1 MARSTLDCL
10 ADGQALAGRAAI
22 WAGDADPAAM
32 AGATLLWADHYLVT
46 DRAAELMISSPRPAA
61 LAAELR
67 GLLALRP
74 LIETGMVVPVLED
87 AAAMAALDTTR
98 ARTETDLR
106 TPSLAA
112 WVDSQLVMEGPTA
125 RECVLYSAIDD
136 DEQDLPFYMYAPI
149 IATDGETRRVTGRV
163 LAPYDPAFD
172 YGPWIAQTR
181 GEAIAYIVHSVNK
194 QVAIAGA
201 LGASWVT
208 TSPFRQR
215 LLLRSGGR
223 AAPAQAL
230 IRAGVPQLSGASA
243 RALARVAAEDETVEA
258 LRQVTRE
265 SLHAMRDLPPASQR
279 EAAAELGRKLETRA
293 ESLRKDMARTRRWKL
308 TAPGVTAAAA
318 GAATTAA
325 VAIGTAGPMT
335 GTIDLLTG
343 LASALATSA
352 AALPYLADRASQHAN
367 PAFAL
372 VIGDGL
378 ATPRTGSRPI
388 RHKPVATITAVM
400 APGAPASPEAGA

>member
-1 MARSTLDCL
+1 
-10 ADGQALAGRAAI
+10 
-22 WAGDADPAAM
+22 
-32 AGATLLWADHYLVT
+32 
-46 DRAAELMISSPRPAA
+46 
-61 LAAELR
+61 
-67 GLLALRP
+67 
-74 LIETGMVVPVLED
+74 
-87 AAAMAALDTTR
+87 
-98 ARTETDLR
+98 
-106 TPSLAA
+106 
-112 WVDSQLVMEGPTA
+112 
-125 RECVLYSAIDD
+125 
-136 DEQDLPFYMYAPI
+136 
-149 IATDGETRRVTGRV
+149 
-163 LAPYDPAFD
+163 
-172 YGPWIAQTR
+172 
-181 GEAIAYIVHSVNK
+181 VNE

-215 LLLRSGGR
+215 LLLRRGGR
-223 AAPAQAL
+223 PAPAQAL

-243 RALARVAAEDETVEA
+243 KALARVAAEDETVEA

-279 EAAAELGRKLETRA
+279 EAAAELGRKLEAKA
-293 ESLRKDMARTRRWKL
+293 EALRKDMARTRRWKL
-308 TAPGVTAAAA
+308 AAPGVTAAAA

-325 VAIGTAGPMT
+325 VAIGTAGPMA

-400 APGAPASPEAGA
+400 APGAHASPEVGA